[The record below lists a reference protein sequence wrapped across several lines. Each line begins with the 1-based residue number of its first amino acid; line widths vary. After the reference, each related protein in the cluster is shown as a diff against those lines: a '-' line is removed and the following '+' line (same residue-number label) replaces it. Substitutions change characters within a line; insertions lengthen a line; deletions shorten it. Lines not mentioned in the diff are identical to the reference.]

1 MFLEEQFG
9 PGISPIGKPRAV
21 SGVIKAPTQPDEV
34 KSEDDDDDDD
44 DIEELEAEERAR
56 LAALG
61 IPVPG
66 LEIKVDKHV
75 AKIWLENLDIE
86 CANGVLR
93 DRVRAVVE
101 RAVET
106 IAPLWTVQGM
116 ARR

>member
-9 PGISPIGKPRAV
+9 SGISPIEKPRAV

-34 KSEDDDDDDD
+34 KSEEDDDD

-75 AKIWLENLDIE
+75 AKIWLENLEIE